1 MLRIYRKIADGVE
14 QSLIELPCTVR
25 LVIIGLQDSPH
36 ILETG
41 VNEVFFVNHGA
52 KISQRTAKSCQSYC

>member
-1 MLRIYRKIADGVE
+1 MLRIYREIADGVE
-14 QSLIELPCTVR
+14 QPLIELPCTVR

-41 VNEVFFVNHGA
+41 VNEVIFVYHVA
-52 KISQRTAKSCQSYC
+52 KIVKPAAKCCQ